1 MTGFFSGRSCFCKCV
16 PVKRRCSATDFRGGG
31 GWRGS
36 ASEPAAMGRGGRARE
51 QKHKQHRRVGET
63 KLVACSKRRRRGGT
77 GNEWRAIRERI
88 HTPARIRILGCPR
101 HYSMQ
106 GPLPKKA
113 DGSGNSD
120 PWMPE
125 RRGSP
130 GEESIRTRTFQ
141 EIEILIESGCQ

>member
-1 MTGFFSGRSCFCKCV
+1 MFLQMCAREETMQCYGFQRGRGMEGISVGTSGNG
-16 PVKRRCSATDFRGGG
+16 A
-31 GWRGS
+31 
-36 ASEPAAMGRGGRARE
+36 GGRARE
-51 QKHKQHRRVGET
+51 QKHQQHRRVGET

-88 HTPARIRILGCPR
+88 HAPARIRILGCPR